1 LKHFF
6 AYLAR
11 MKNIRRWGLMRNT
24 ESENNL
30 EHSMMCCY
38 IAHGLA
44 LIGNTYFQKNYDA
57 GAVMAAAAYHDATE
71 VITGDL
77 ATPIKYFNPGLREAY
92 AAVEHMAEEKLLDM
106 LPHELKEGYAGLF
119 TPDDETHALIKAA
132 DKICAYIKCIEEEKA
147 GNEEFKKAKE
157 NIEAAIR
164 KMELQEVDYFMT
176 HFMESFGLTLDE
188 LN

>member
-1 LKHFF
+1 MSHFF

-24 ESENNL
+24 QSENNL

-44 LIGNTYFQKNYDA
+44 VIGNAYFGRSYDP
-57 GAVMAAAAYHDATE
+57 GRIMEAAAYHDAAE

-77 ATPIKYFNPGLREAY
+77 ATPIKYFNPGIQEAY
-92 AAVEHMAEEKLLDM
+92 RTVEAMAEEKLMDM
-106 LPHELKEGYAGLF
+106 LPLELRPTYQSLF
-119 TPDDETHALIKAA
+119 RMDEETRTVVKAA
-132 DKICAYIKCIEEEKA
+132 DKLCAYIKCLEEGKA
-147 GNEEFKKAKE
+147 GNQEFQKAKE
-157 NIEAAIR
+157 NIERALL
-164 KMELQEVDYFMT
+164 ENPLPEVRYFME
-176 HFMESFGLTLDE
+176 HFLESFSLTLDE